1 MIKLENTKYESKE
14 KKDSRDGKKKKR
26 WLSPTAINS
35 YLRCPRHFYLSK
47 IKKIKQKPSIHLIRG
62 IAVHKAVEK
71 FYKNKM
77 NQYPDMDYSELRH
90 LVIGL
95 FKTEW
100 EEKTDSLDSLELTV
114 DELDFY
120 NWDSQMMM
128 LNFLDDFVRNKGFS
142 EPDPVI
148 EKTLFSHKYLL
159 LARLDKIEKQLLP
172 HYIEDFKTSKSMEI
186 TEEIKRQMGICS
198 LLYQEVYKRKPILGV
213 NFLKFKNGRKIIDL
227 SNAYIEG
234 LKHLVLEIH
243 AKTQSEYIKDYPCK
257 CRWCHKNFD
266 IMKDSKDTK
275 EGKETNAIS

>member
-1 MIKLENTKYESKE
+1 MIKLENTKYERKE
-14 KKDSRDGKKKKR
+14 KKDSKDGKKKKR

-71 FYKNKM
+71 FYANKM

-100 EEKTDSLDSLELTV
+100 EDKTDSLDSLELTV

-142 EPDPVI
+142 KPGPVI

-227 SNAYIEG
+227 SDDYIEG

-266 IMKDSKDTK
+266 IMKDSKDKK

>member
-14 KKDSRDGKKKKR
+14 KKDSKDGKKKKR

-71 FYKNKM
+71 FYANKM

-100 EEKTDSLDSLELTV
+100 EDKTDSLDSLELTV

-142 EPDPVI
+142 KPDPVI

-227 SNAYIEG
+227 SDDYIEG
-234 LKHLVLEIH
+234 LKQLVLEIH
-243 AKTQSEYIKDYPCK
+243 AKTQSEHIKDYPCK
-257 CRWCHKNFD
+257 CRWCHRNFD

-275 EGKETNAIS
+275 KGKGTNAIS

>member
-14 KKDSRDGKKKKR
+14 KKDSKDGKKRKR

-71 FYKNKM
+71 FYANKM

-100 EEKTDSLDSLELTV
+100 EDKTDSLDSLELTV

-142 EPDPVI
+142 KPDPVI

-227 SNAYIEG
+227 SDDYIEG
-234 LKHLVLEIH
+234 LRLLEKYNSTII
-243 AKTQSEYIKDYPCK
+243 TVQ
-257 CRWCHKNFD
+257 
-266 IMKDSKDTK
+266 
-275 EGKETNAIS
+275 

>member
-71 FYKNKM
+71 FYANKM

-100 EEKTDSLDSLELTV
+100 EDKTDSLDSLELTV

-128 LNFLDDFVRNKGFS
+128 LNFLDDFVRNNGFRK
-142 EPDPVI
+142 PDPVI

-227 SNAYIEG
+227 SDDYIEG

-266 IMKDSKDTK
+266 IMKDSKDKK

>member
-14 KKDSRDGKKKKR
+14 KKDSKDGKKWKR

-71 FYKNKM
+71 FYANKM

-100 EEKTDSLDSLELTV
+100 EDKTDSLDSLELTV

-128 LNFLDDFVRNKGFS
+128 LNFLDDFVRNKGFNK
-142 EPDPVI
+142 PDPVI

-227 SNAYIEG
+227 SDDYIEG

-243 AKTQSEYIKDYPCK
+243 AKTQSEHIKDYPCK

-275 EGKETNAIS
+275 KGKGTNAIS